1 MITKTGIDYST
12 NSDLSPA
19 TFSGNIEEN
28 GHVSSITIPNSPIGS
43 RVYVKAYCI
52 EEGVRIESETKNYL
66 FTEYFY
72 IQNEYA
78 GQNTITIG
86 TTGSYT
92 GTHTLE
98 YSKDKSTWTTFTMSR
113 GASTSVVLEEGEK
126 LYFRSESGI
135 FNKFTNNSTT
145 DAYTRFSAS
154 QNCSLGGNIL
164 TLVKYTDIDT
174 AKGWNNNFA
183 KMFYGV
189 TTIVSVGNIIPEG
202 TTIGDYGCYQ
212 MFFGCSALTT
222 VNSLPSTQIGDY
234 GYFGM
239 FQNCTSLTSPPS
251 TLPSSQVGNNTYGNM
266 FYGCTSLVTPPSLP
280 ATTLTASSYSNMFY
294 NCTAITTAPALPA
307 TTLEGTS
314 YYKMFSGCTSLTTPP
329 TFPSTVQGLFGGYE
343 MFQGCTS
350 LVNPPV
356 FPTTIN
362 GQAGYSGMFKNC
374 TALTAPPILTV
385 GTDESYFNARECFYN
400 CTSLRTAPALPLT
413 KLVNDECYRAMFAGC
428 TSLTTPPALPATTLT
443 KYCYYQMFS
452 GCTALTSSPALPATT
467 LEEWCYYGMFATCTH
482 LTTSPALPAT
492 TLVKECYASMF
503 NGCTILNS
511 VTTYANDISAQD
523 CLTNWLSRVSSTG
536 TFHKLG
542 TASFPSGQ
550 NGIPSG
556 WTVVTT

>member
-28 GHVSSITIPNSPIGS
+28 GQVNQITIPDSPIGS

-52 EEGVRIESETKNYL
+52 DDGLRIESETKNYL

-78 GQNTITIG
+78 GQNTIGIG
-86 TTGSYT
+86 TTGSYI

-135 FNKFTNNSTT
+135 FNTFTNTSTT
-145 DAYTRFSAS
+145 DAYTHFSAS

-164 TLVKYTDIDT
+164 TLVKYTDINT
-174 AKGWNNNFA
+174 VKGWNNNFA
-183 KMFYGV
+183 KMFYNN
-189 TTIVSVGNIIPEG
+189 TKIVSVGNIIPEG
-202 TTIGDYGCYQ
+202 TTIGNYGCYQ
-212 MFFGCSALTT
+212 MFWGCSGLTT
-222 VNSLPSTQIGDY
+222 TPSLPSTQIGDY

-239 FQNCTSLTSPPS
+239 FQNCTSITTAT
-251 TLPSSQVGNNTYGNM
+251 TLPATQVGSNTYSNM
-266 FYGCTSLVTPPSLP
+266 FYGCTSLTTPPTLP
-280 ATTLTASSYSNMFY
+280 ATTLTTMSYANMFY

-314 YYKMFSGCTSLTTPP
+314 YYKMFSGCTSLSTPP
-329 TFPSTVQGLFGGYE
+329 TFPSTVQGFFGGLE

-356 FPTTIN
+356 FPSTIN
-362 GQAGYSGMFKNC
+362 GKAGYLGMFKNC
-374 TALTAPPILTV
+374 TALTTPPVLTV
-385 GTDESYFNARECFYN
+385 GTDESYFSASECFYN

-413 KLVNDECYRAMFAGC
+413 TLVNDECYKLMFAGC

-443 KYCYYQMFS
+443 KYCYYQMFNS
-452 GCTALTSSPALPATT
+452 CTALTSAPALPATT
-467 LEEWCYYGMFATCTH
+467 MQDWCYYGMFGACKH
-482 LTTSPALPAT
+482 LTTSPDLPAT
-492 TLVKECYASMF
+492 TLVRSCYGSLF
-503 NGCTILNS
+503 NGCTRLNS
-511 VTTYANDISAQD
+511 VTIYADDISAQD
-523 CLTNWLSRVSSTG
+523 CLSNWLSNVASTG

-542 TASFPSGQ
+542 TANFPRSSS
-550 NGIPSG
+550 GIPSG